1 MTNNE
6 YKIQLVNVDTPLPVE
21 VLTEMGTAK
30 FIIDKKGVDLKSNVL
45 SQIEPDSYYLK
56 KVFV

>member
-6 YKIQLVNVDTPLPVE
+6 YKIQLVNVDMHLPVE

-30 FIIDKKGVDLKSNVL
+30 FIIDKKELRRMYAAGEL
-45 SQIEPDSYYLK
+45 I
-56 KVFV
+56 